1 MPVLLAAAFTVIIGI
16 TGLAIDFGFATLER
30 RQLQN
35 AADGAAIS
43 GAINL
48 VNDQSPTAD
57 VQTMANRNA
66 TTSALTCDYVN
77 DSNATTAACSTTT
90 VPGASS
96 GVRVVAT
103 NTRPTFFM
111 QVLGIPTVTVS
122 ADAIAR
128 ISAWQ
133 TYSPNGALFIP
144 CGYDTVLAAGGT
156 RSILNPVPSAG
167 QPWTVNPAAIGARFA
182 IHDPQANHADELATC
197 GMHSSRFKGL
207 LDTDS
212 SFNAT
217 AKVAAPVACC
227 STVVEVEGKN
237 GHNTGPT
244 RRAVNAMDGCQSGL
258 TDNYDFGADNA
269 VNNCVMI
276 LPIAIS
282 ARSSGSN
289 DYFRIV
295 RWLPFRISDHGSN
308 GHAGTLLGTDYVL
321 REETDTT
328 YTSWRSDRPSGP
340 TSVRT
345 VR

>member
-1 MPVLLAAAFTVIIGI
+1 MPILLAAAFTVIVGM
-16 TGLAIDFGFATLER
+16 TGLAIDFGFVTMER

-35 AADGAAIS
+35 AADAAALT
-43 GAINL
+43 GAIDLANRR
-48 VNDQSPTAD
+48 SPTAD
-57 VQTMANRNA
+57 VNTMAGRNA
-66 TTSALTCDYVN
+66 TTTGVTCEYVN
-77 DSNATTAACSTTT
+77 DANAVTGPCSGT
-90 VPGASS
+90 PAGSSS

-111 QVLGIPTVTVS
+111 QVFDIQTVTVA

-128 ISAWQ
+128 VAAWQ
-133 TYSPNGALFIP
+133 GYYPNGALFIP

-156 RSILNPVPSAG
+156 RSILNPPPSAG
-167 QPWTVNPAAIGARFA
+167 QPWTVNSAAIGQRFA
-182 IHDPQANHADELATC
+182 IHDPQSNHADQLATC
-197 GMHSSRFKGL
+197 GMDSSRFKGL

-212 SFNAT
+212 AFNAT
-217 AKVAAPVACC
+217 AKAATPVVCC
-227 STVVEVEGKN
+227 GTVVEVESKN
-237 GHNTGPT
+237 GMNTGPT
-244 RRAVNAMDGCQSGL
+244 RRAVNAIEGCQSGL
-258 TDNYDFGADNA
+258 NEDSSF
-269 VNNCVMI
+269 NNCVMI

-295 RWLPFRISDHGSN
+295 RWLPFRITTHGLN

-321 REETDTT
+321 REEADTT
-328 YTSWRSDRPSGP
+328 YASWRYDRPAGP

>member
-1 MPVLLAAAFTVIIGI
+1 MPVFLAVAFTVIVGM
-16 TGLAIDFGFATLER
+16 TGLAVDYGFATMER

-35 AADGAAIS
+35 AADAAALS

-48 VNDQSPTAD
+48 VNRQSPTTD
-57 VQTMANRNA
+57 VTTMAARNA
-66 TTSALTCDYVN
+66 ATTGVTCEYVN
-77 DSNATTAACSTTT
+77 DGNTVTGPCAST
-90 VPGASS
+90 PAGSSS

-111 QVLGIPTVTVS
+111 QVLGIPTVTVG

-128 ISAWQ
+128 VSAWHS
-133 TYSPNGALFIP
+133 YIPNGALFIP
-144 CGYDTVLAAGGT
+144 CGYDTARASGT
-156 RSILNPVPSAG
+156 PLSILNAPPAAG
-167 QPWTVNPAAIGARFA
+167 QPWTVNPQAVGQRFA
-182 IHDPQANHADELATC
+182 IHDPQSNQADELSTC
-197 GMHSSRFKGL
+197 GMQSSRFKGL

-212 SFNAT
+212 AFNAN
-217 AKVAAPVACC
+217 AKPAAPVLCC
-227 STVVEVEGKN
+227 STVVEVEAKN
-237 GHNTGPT
+237 GMRTGPT
-244 RRAVNAMDGCQSGL
+244 RRAVNAIDGCQANLDEDS
-258 TDNYDFGADNA
+258 NF
-269 VNNCVMI
+269 NNCVMI

-295 RWLPFRISDHGSN
+295 RWLPFRITNHGSN

-321 REETDTT
+321 REEANTAYTGWRYDT
-328 YTSWRSDRPSGP
+328 PSGP